1 MLSPYNTSEPLYFG
15 CRFRPSGENGYMAG
29 GAGYVLSR
37 EAVRRFAEEAL
48 PNKKKCRQDHG
59 GSEDVEM
66 GELHFYDVL
75 WAATINEKLI
85 NIMSKL
91 LSEEGEGFCIKAA
104 VLKPGVCVLPGGM

>member
-1 MLSPYNTSEPLYFG
+1 
-15 CRFRPSGENGYMAG
+15 
-29 GAGYVLSR
+29 
-37 EAVRRFAEEAL
+37 
-48 PNKKKCRQDHG
+48 
-59 GSEDVEM
+59 M

-85 NIMSKL
+85 NVMSKL